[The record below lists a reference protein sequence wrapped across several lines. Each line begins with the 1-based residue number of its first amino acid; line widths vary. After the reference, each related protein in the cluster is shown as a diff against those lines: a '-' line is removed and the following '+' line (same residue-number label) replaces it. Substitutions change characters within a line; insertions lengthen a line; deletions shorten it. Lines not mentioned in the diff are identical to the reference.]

1 MKALV
6 LEKNAVL
13 RYTDVQMPKKIGKRS
28 YLIRIAACGICGS
41 DIHRGFEN
49 GAYHYPLIMGHEF
62 SGIVEQ
68 TPSSESSFK
77 KGQKVTAFPLL
88 PCKKCTA
95 CSTGNFAQCSNYD
108 YFGSRR
114 DGAFAEYLY
123 IPEENLFPV
132 PDHVDI
138 MHAAMTEPCAVALH
152 GVRKLTFSAGDT
164 VVVFGGGPIGIM
176 AAQWSRIRGG
186 STIAVVDIESRKL
199 KIARNMGFIAIDAS
213 KNDAVERIYTLT
225 KGEGAQKVIEACG
238 LPLTYRQAVLS
249 AGPFAELLF
258 LGIPSRDLSIPPSE
272 ASDLL
277 RKELKLYGAWNSKIT
292 PSGRDDWTTVLK
304 YMDREKNVAPLI
316 SHTPPL
322 SEGADMFKKIVNR
335 TEYINKVIFTL
346 L

>member
-6 LEKNAVL
+6 LKKNAVL
-13 RYTDVQMPKKIGKRS
+13 SYTDVQMPERIGEHS

-68 TPSSESSFK
+68 TPSPESSFK
-77 KGQKVTAFPLL
+77 KGQKITAFPLL
-88 PCKKCTA
+88 PCRKCAA

-132 PDHVDI
+132 PDHVNI
-138 MHAAMTEPCAVALH
+138 VHAAMTEPCAVALH

-186 STIAVVDIESRKL
+186 SKIAVVDIESRKL
-199 KIARNMGFIAIDAS
+199 KIAQDMGFIAIDSS
-213 KNDAVERIYTLT
+213 KNNAVERIYTLT

-292 PSGRDDWTTVLK
+292 PSGSDDWTTVLK
-304 YMDREKNVAPLI
+304 YMDREMNVAPLI
-316 SHTPPL
+316 SHTPTL
-322 SEGADMFKKIVNR
+322 SEGADVFNKIVNR
-335 TEYINKVIFTL
+335 TEYTNKVIFTL